1 MKKAL
6 TRTKVR
12 HQERR
17 TTMNKASNSPLTGRK
32 VEHQGRERETESP
45 KDLRNIY
52 SGEDQRRRLQ
62 RLHQMLAAP
71 SGDSREKADRN
82 AIENLDGLR
91 TRFTAEIVRFRWIY
105 DGGWEEK
112 VLLINVREI
121 GSKELIR
128 DHFWLTCGKWTQP
141 FSAGDVISFNARIKN
156 RKLQYPTNVRLR
168 TPTNASHPTQG
179 TGDSAIQ
186 MEMF

>member
-1 MKKAL
+1 MEKKL
-6 TRTKVR
+6 TETRVK
-12 HQERR
+12 
-17 TTMNKASNSPLTGRK
+17 
-32 VEHQGRERETESP
+32 HQGIERETESP

-52 SGEDQRRRLQ
+52 SGEEQRRRLQ
-62 RLHQMLAAP
+62 RLHQMPTAP
-71 SGDSREKADRN
+71 SGETREKADRN
-82 AIENLDGLR
+82 AIENLEGLR
-91 TRFTAEIVRFRWIY
+91 TRFTAKIVRFQWIY

-121 GSKELIR
+121 GSKKLIR
-128 DHFWLTCGKWTQP
+128 DHFWLTCGKWIQP

-168 TPTNASHPTQG
+168 TPANASHSIQETGGPT
-179 TGDSAIQ
+179 IQ

>member
-1 MKKAL
+1 MKKKL
-6 TRTKVR
+6 TETRVR
-12 HQERR
+12 HQGI
-17 TTMNKASNSPLTGRK
+17 K
-32 VEHQGRERETESP
+32 RETESP
-45 KDLRNIY
+45 KDLRHIY
-52 SGEDQRRRLQ
+52 SGEAQRKRLQ
-62 RLHQMLAAP
+62 RLHQMPAVP

-121 GSKELIR
+121 GSKELIK

-141 FSAGDVISFNARIKN
+141 LSVGDVISFNARIKN

-168 TPTNASHPTQG
+168 IPVNASHPTQG
-179 TGDSAIQ
+179 TGDSTIQ